1 MVNTYRDNVLVLL
14 ITWIFLTEGKKE
26 VFFKCFRYFPCHI
39 FNWFSMST
47 SHISS
52 VRFLEDQLVLMAS
65 GVLMILGRGI
75 EPLKLS
81 LILPAAVMIG
91 PPPLMLLP
99 GAGAGAVLSPFS
111 APLSAPSIRAVLAA
125 AVTSLAAVPSTYKEK
140 AMYYKAFCI
149 EVYYKKMK
157 STQIL
162 AFITQILAFLKL
174 LYLVLRVYK
183 LLISISDRFII
194 YLCKKAVSVIYSK
207 C

>member
-1 MVNTYRDNVLVLL
+1 
-14 ITWIFLTEGKKE
+14 
-26 VFFKCFRYFPCHI
+26 
-39 FNWFSMST
+39 
-47 SHISS
+47 
-52 VRFLEDQLVLMAS
+52 
-65 GVLMILGRGI
+65 MILGRGI

-194 YLCKKAVSVIYSK
+194 YLCMKAVSVIYSE